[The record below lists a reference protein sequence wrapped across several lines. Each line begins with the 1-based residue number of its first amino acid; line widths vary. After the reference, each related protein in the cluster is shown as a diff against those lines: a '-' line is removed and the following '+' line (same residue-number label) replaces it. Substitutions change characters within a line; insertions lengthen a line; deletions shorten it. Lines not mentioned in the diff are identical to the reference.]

1 MADDDPA
8 LAAFLLAGDNIR
20 DAIKD
25 IDGWDAC
32 LALTICL
39 AECIVCGNSKNDN
52 PDEAMRLAQ
61 TVKVLG
67 DIVVDLMSDDDDDD
81 DDGDDEDPSPRPLS
95 PDLLRK
101 LLESRRTTKVRP

>member
-8 LAAFLLAGDNIR
+8 TAAFLLAADNIR
-20 DAIKD
+20 NAIKD

-32 LALTICL
+32 LALTVCL
-39 AECIVCGNSKNDN
+39 AECIVVGNSERDA

-67 DIVVDLMSDDDDDD
+67 DIVVDLMSDGDE
-81 DDGDDEDPSPRPLS
+81 DDGGSGDEGPAPHRPA

-101 LLESRRTTKVRP
+101 LLERRRAKKAGP

>member
-8 LAAFLLAGDNIR
+8 TAAFLLAADNIR
-20 DAIKD
+20 NAIKD

-39 AECIVCGNSKNDN
+39 AECIVVGNSEHDA

-67 DIVVDLMSDDDDDD
+67 DIVVDLMSDGDE
-81 DDGDDEDPSPRPLS
+81 DDGGSDDEGPAPHRPA

-101 LLESRRTTKVRP
+101 LLERRRVRKAGP